1 MNIRV
6 RGQGAQHDPSSVYQH
21 GLRKQPVIVR
31 EQIRTATRF
40 ESFELRVR
48 CDANEYTNNDKTDT
62 IKFSM

>member
-1 MNIRV
+1 MGSKNSL
-6 RGQGAQHDPSSVYQH
+6 SSC
-21 GLRKQPVIVR
+21 

-48 CDANEYTNNDKTDT
+48 CDANEYTNNNKTDT